1 MGTDCKSAAFSFGGS
16 NPPAPTKKSSVV
28 ITLDFC
34 FTWNLEFHYLGWIRT
49 AAEPTAACGGNREA
63 RLGPRPAGCE
73 RQRSRRWEPQ
83 PGFLIISAACV
94 IHPARLGNH
103 TALHRLPA
111 HNRRNAFYSCISRM
125 TPYEKSAPASETIRS
140 GGVVMFMQLWATFA
154 VRPSSSARS
163 GWSSGR
169 SLFGASWSAG
179 SFSAASASSG
189 PRWRA
194 D

>member
-16 NPPAPTKKSSVV
+16 NPPAPTKKSS
-28 ITLDFC
+28 IRTGYWIFC
-34 FTWNLEFHYLGWIRT
+34 FAEIFSGLGGWIRT

-94 IHPARLGNH
+94 IHPARLGNR
-103 TALHRLPA
+103 TALHRPPA

-125 TPYEKSAPASETIRS
+125 TPYEKAPPPRRTSEA
-140 GGVVMFMQLWATFA
+140 GALPCYAVMGRICGQAQFF
-154 VRPSSSARS
+154 RP
-163 GWSSGR
+163 
-169 SLFGASWSAG
+169 
-179 SFSAASASSG
+179 
-189 PRWRA
+189 
-194 D
+194 

>member
-1 MGTDCKSAAFSFGGS
+1 MSDSHWRVDSNSCGAVAEDSEKTAQWAVFSSAACVIHPR
-16 NPPAPTKKSSVV
+16 PPKKSSVV

-34 FTWNLEFHYLGWIRT
+34 FTSNLEFHYLGWIRT

-94 IHPARLGNH
+94 IHPARLGNR
-103 TALHRLPA
+103 TALHRPPA

-125 TPYEKSAPASETIRS
+125 TPYEKAPPPRRTSEA
-140 GGVVMFMQLWATFA
+140 GALPCYAVMGRICGQAQFF
-154 VRPSSSARS
+154 RP
-163 GWSSGR
+163 
-169 SLFGASWSAG
+169 
-179 SFSAASASSG
+179 
-189 PRWRA
+189 
-194 D
+194 